1 MYTTYHLD
9 AEELNEEFLESVRK
23 LFKNK
28 RLTISIAEEL
38 DETEYLLKSTLNFSR
53 LQESIEQV
61 KNGKVHEF
69 NNIEEIEKKLSI

>member
-1 MYTTYHLD
+1 MYTTYHLQE
-9 AEELNEEFLESVRK
+9 EELNEEFLNSVKK

-38 DETEYLLKSTLNFSR
+38 DETEYLLKSSSNVRR

-61 KNGKVHEF
+61 KKGKVKEF
-69 NNIEEIEKKLSI
+69 NNVEEIEKKLMP